1 MSSSGSKEN
10 ISKKGVE
17 DVSSATPSIL
27 KGSQVPSNGDEA
39 RLAQAGYT
47 QELDRTFSLPSLIA
61 LSLCLMATWEAL
73 SGVVSAALTSGGAPC
88 LFYNY
93 VLSFL
98 CAIAISS
105 SLGEIASIY
114 PTAVSSGL
122 SSSIP
127 LIPFFTSRKALL
139 TYLFVFPKG
148 GQYYW
153 VAALAPVSS
162 RRVASYATG
171 WISLGAQIIFT
182 TSACFAAGLQ
192 LQALIIL
199 NNPSYVPER
208 WHAML
213 LVWAVLAYS
222 AAVNIYGPKL
232 LPHLNLASGI
242 VHIAGFAAVV
252 VVLGVM
258 STKASATFVF
268 VEVVNNSGW
277 QSQGTA
283 WLISIISSVYPF
295 LGYDAACHLSEE
307 IPDAARNVP
316 LAMVGSVVVNGVMG
330 LIYCIVFL
338 FSISDLDSILSTATG
353 FPYIQLFHDVTR
365 SNIGATLMALVVAVL
380 AMIANMSG
388 ATSTSRTMWAFSR
401 DKAIPF
407 DRYFSV
413 VSDKNHVPVR
423 CILVITAFQML
434 LGFIYLGNTTAFNAI
449 LSMSIISMYLSYM
462 LPIAYMLFGGRER
475 LDPHLLGPF
484 KLGRGLGR
492 ALNVVS
498 LVWMTVAIV
507 FSTFPTAMP
516 VTPENM
522 NYSIVVLAG
531 WLLWGVLYYAF
542 SGRHKYDVPVVGA
555 AVVTSIA
562 VV

>member
-1 MSSSGSKEN
+1 MIMLYSSEKDDASKRGAEQTSDATIPSSVTSSEGS
-10 ISKKGVE
+10 
-17 DVSSATPSIL
+17 PL
-27 KGSQVPSNGDEA
+27 NGDEA
-39 RLAQAGYT
+39 RLAQAGYA

-93 VLSFL
+93 VLSYL
-98 CAIAISS
+98 CAIAIAC

-114 PTAVSSGL
+114 PTA
-122 SSSIP
+122 
-127 LIPFFTSRKALL
+127 
-139 TYLFVFPKG
+139 G

-192 LQALIIL
+192 LQALIIM
-199 NNPSYVPER
+199 NNSSYIPER

-222 AAVNIYGPKL
+222 AAINIYGPKL
-232 LPHLNLASGI
+232 LPHLNLASGV
-242 VHIAGFAAVV
+242 VHIAGFVAIIVI
-252 VVLGVM
+252 LGVM

-268 VEVVNNSGW
+268 VKLTNATGW
-277 QSQGTA
+277 ESNGVA
-283 WLISIISSVYPF
+283 WLVGLISAVYPF

-307 IPDAARNVP
+307 IPDAARSVP
-316 LAMVGSVVVNGVMG
+316 LAMVGSVVVNGIMG
-330 LIYCIVFL
+330 LVYCLVFL
-338 FSISDLDSILSTATG
+338 FSISNLDSLLSTNTG
-353 FPYIQLFHDVTR
+353 FPYMQLFHDVTN
-365 SNIGATLMALVVAVL
+365 SAVGATFMSLVVAVL

-388 ATSTSRTMWAFSR
+388 ATSTSRTFWAFAR
-401 DKAIPF
+401 DKAVPF

-413 VSDKNHVPVR
+413 VSDANHVPVR

-462 LPIAYMLFGGRER
+462 APIGYMLFGGRER

-484 KLGRGLGR
+484 RLGRPLGR
-492 ALNVVS
+492 VLNVVS
-498 LVWMTVAIV
+498 LIWMTVAIV

-516 VTPENM
+516 VTPQNM

-531 WLLWGVLYYAF
+531 WLLWGVLYYAWR
-542 SGRHKYDVPVVGA
+542 GRHKYDVPVVGA
-555 AVVTSIA
+555 AVVTAIVA
-562 VV
+562 

>member
-1 MSSSGSKEN
+1 MAYSSEKDDS
-10 ISKKGVE
+10 SKKGVE
-17 DVSSATPSIL
+17 KTSDAPSSLLKDSPS
-27 KGSQVPSNGDEA
+27 PSNGDEA

-73 SGVVSAALTSGGAPC
+73 SGVVGAALTSGGAP
-88 LFYNY
+88 
-93 VLSFL
+93 S
-98 CAIAISS
+98 IAS

-114 PTAVSSGL
+114 PTA
-122 SSSIP
+122 
-127 LIPFFTSRKALL
+127 
-139 TYLFVFPKG
+139 G

-162 RRVASYATG
+162 RRIASYSTG

-192 LQALIIL
+192 LQALIIM

-222 AAVNIYGPKL
+222 AAINIWGPKL
-232 LPHLNLASGI
+232 LPHLNLASGV
-242 VHIAGFAAVV
+242 VHIAGFAAIVV
-252 VVLGVM
+252 ILGVM
-258 STKASATFVF
+258 STKAPATFVF
-268 VEVVNNSGW
+268 VEVTNSSGW
-277 QSQGTA
+277 QSDGVS
-283 WLISIISSVYPF
+283 WLVGLISAIYPF

-330 LIYCIVFL
+330 LVYCIVFL
-338 FSISDLDSILSTATG
+338 FSISNLDSLLSTSTG
-353 FPYIQLFHDVTR
+353 FPYMQLFLDVTR
-365 SNIGATLMALVVAVL
+365 SPIGATFMSLVVAVL
-380 AMIANMSG
+380 AMVANMSG

-401 DKAIPF
+401 DRAIPF
-407 DRYFSV
+407 DRFFSV
-413 VSDKNHVPVR
+413 VSDANHVPVR

-475 LDPHLLGPF
+475 LDSHILGPF
-484 KLGRGLGR
+484 QLSRGLGR
-492 ALNVVS
+492 VLNVVS
-498 LVWMTVAIV
+498 LVWMTVAII

-516 VTPENM
+516 TTPQNM

-531 WLLWGVLYYAF
+531 WLLFGIVYYAAY
-542 SGRHKYDVPVVGA
+542 GRTKYDVPVVGA
-555 AVVTSIA
+555 AVVTSISVA
-562 VV
+562 

>member
-139 TYLFVFPKG
+139 TNLFVFPKG

-252 VVLGVM
+252 VVLG
-258 STKASATFVF
+258 
-268 VEVVNNSGW
+268 G
-277 QSQGTA
+277 
-283 WLISIISSVYPF
+283 LCR
-295 LGYDAACHLSEE
+295 YDAACHLSEE

-380 AMIANMSG
+380 AMAGIANMSG

-413 VSDKNHVPVR
+413 VSDKNHIPVR

>member
-1 MSSSGSKEN
+1 MAYSNEKDDA
-10 ISKKGVE
+10 SKKGVE
-17 DVSSATPSIL
+17 KTSDAPSSLL
-27 KGSQVPSNGDEA
+27 KGPQSPSNGDEA

-93 VLSFL
+93 ILSFL
-98 CAIAISS
+98 CAIAIAS

-114 PTAVSSGL
+114 PTATILSRNVFTDSSFVSS
-122 SSSIP
+122 
-127 LIPFFTSRKALL
+127 
-139 TYLFVFPKG
+139 KG

-162 RRVASYATG
+162 RRVASYSTG

-192 LQALIIL
+192 LQALIIM

-222 AAVNIYGPKL
+222 AVINIWGPKL
-232 LPHLNLASGI
+232 LPHLNLASGVI
-242 VHIAGFAAVV
+242 HIAGFAAIVV
-252 VVLGVM
+252 ILGVM

-268 VEVVNNSGW
+268 VEVTNSSGW
-277 QSQGTA
+277 ESDGVS
-283 WLISIISSVYPF
+283 WLVGLISAIYPF

-330 LIYCIVFL
+330 LVYCIVFL
-338 FSISDLDSILSTATG
+338 FSISNLDSLLSTSTG
-353 FPYIQLFHDVTR
+353 FPYMQLFLDVSR
-365 SNIGATLMALVVAVL
+365 SPIGATFMSLVVAVL
-380 AMIANMSG
+380 AMVANMSG

-401 DKAIPF
+401 DRAIPF
-407 DRYFSV
+407 DRYFNV
-413 VSDKNHVPVR
+413 VSDANHVPVR

-475 LDPHLLGPF
+475 LDSHLLGPF
-484 KLGRGLGR
+484 NLGRGLGR

-507 FSTFPTAMP
+507 FSIFPTTIPITAQ
-516 VTPENM
+516 NM

-531 WLLWGVLYYAF
+531 WLFFGIVYYAAY
-542 SGRHKYDVPVVGA
+542 GRAKYDVPVVGA
-555 AVVTSIA
+555 AVVTSISVA
-562 VV
+562 